1 MTTSGIDTAPFFKSV
16 VGPFGR
22 FMKTLRVALT
32 GGRGRVAPFVAAHL
46 CSSQAEV
53 VTFSRKAG
61 DGFQCTSLLTEPGAL
76 ASFDVV
82 LHLGWSTV
90 PLTSE
95 EMPGVEGITDLP
107 LLQELLDSCASI
119 RRPPLL
125 VFFSSAAVYGN
136 TSAAAVE
143 ETPCQPVGHYARAK
157 LQAEDLIRSACSRHD
172 TLRCCALRISNL
184 FGSAMQSTKPQGL
197 ISRVCRA
204 IHENTPISIWGDGG
218 NTKDYLF
225 LDDFLDALEIVIDRG
240 LTGTFNVAS
249 ERSLSVQEIV
259 SLVESFADKKLKVVH
274 CPAFPWDVEESRI
287 SAQKLRA
294 ATGWRARSDI
304 AEAIQQVIE
313 AELKCV

>member
-1 MTTSGIDTAPFFKSV
+1 
-16 VGPFGR
+16 
-22 FMKTLRVALT
+22 MKTLRVALT
-32 GGRGRVAPFVAAHL
+32 GGRGRVAPFVGAHL

-53 VTFSRKAG
+53 VTFSRKPG
-61 DGFQCTSLLTEPGAL
+61 DGFQSTSLLTKPEAL
-76 ASFDVV
+76 AAFDVV

-90 PLTSE
+90 PLTAE
-95 EMPGVEGITDLP
+95 DMPGVEGITDLP
-107 LLQELLDSCASI
+107 LLQELLDACVLT

-136 TSAAAVE
+136 TSAPAVE
-143 ETPCQPVGHYARAK
+143 ETLCQPVGHYARAK
-157 LQAEDLIRSACSRHD
+157 LQAEDLIRSASNRYAR
-172 TLRCCALRISNL
+172 LRCCILRISNL
-184 FGSAMQSTKPQGL
+184 FGSAVQSTKPQGL

-225 LDDFLDALEIVIDRG
+225 LDDFLDALEMIIDRS

-249 ERSLSVQEIV
+249 EQSLSVREIV
-259 SLVESFADKKLKVVH
+259 SLVESFADKKLTVVH
-274 CPAFPWDVEESRI
+274 SPAFSWDVEESRI

-294 ATGWRARSDI
+294 ATGWRARSDL